1 MKKQFILYILS
12 VACLFSACSTDYFE
26 PNSVTSGERE
36 MLSLTVSASDLMDS
50 DDRSSRSSE
59 VGEFTQFA
67 TGDTVGLI
75 VLDKN
80 KNLLVDNFPYKYDDS
95 NWNFVGDEDKNHIMM
110 LPC

>member
-1 MKKQFILYILS
+1 MKKQYILYILS

-26 PNSVTSGERE
+26 PDSVTSGERE

-50 DDRSSRSSE
+50 DGRSSRSSE

-80 KNLLVDNFPYKYDDS
+80 KNLLVDNIPYKYDDS
-95 NWNFVGDEDKNHIMM
+95 NWNFVGDEDKHIMM